1 MPRVC
6 TVCSHPERQAIDA
19 ALIQSTPNRRIAARY
34 TLNEGSVR
42 RHAASHL
49 TETLRKGALAAAAK
63 KPENIAEAARAE
75 ALFTTKQ
82 ENEAAEVAHADDLIA
97 KVHKLATD
105 AQRIAT
111 AAEASKDF
119 RTALAGVRELTRIVE
134 LLAKL
139 RGDLDESP
147 KVNIVN
153 VDPSRKAELLEAL
166 AAKIANAAA
175 TVVQVVPGLP
185 ERGHAPATVIDV
197 EPE

>member
-19 ALIQSTPNRRIAARY
+19 ALIQSTPNRRIASQH
-34 TLNEGSVR
+34 TLNEAAIR

-49 TETLRKGALAAAAK
+49 PAALSLASAAA
-63 KPENIAEAARAE
+63 N
-75 ALFTTKQ
+75 
-82 ENEAAEVAHADDLIA
+82 VAHADDLIA
-97 KVHKLATD
+97 QVHKLAAD

-139 RGDLDESP
+139 RGDINEGST
-147 KVNIVN
+147 VN
-153 VDPSRKAELLEAL
+153 VVNVTPANLDSLREQL
-166 AAKIANAAA
+166 AAKLANAAA
-175 TVVQVVPGLP
+175 PQQPIIMPALAP
-185 ERGHAPATVIDV
+185 SPLDERAPLVIDV
-197 EPE
+197 EPAK